1 MRLVFGDCGETLA
14 CPPKGVLPSRFQ
26 AAYLDPPFNT
36 GRSFRNRAQANCYH
50 DSQDREAHLAQL
62 EEVCR
67 NLRERLAETGALYVH
82 CDWRTTAPLRLML
95 DRVFGPENY
104 VNEVIWA
111 YRTGGV
117 PAKGF
122 ARKHDTIHLVAKN
135 LKELRWARQ
144 TEKSYVRH
152 KYGFGNIQLQQDEGG
167 WFRHVAQRDVLDI
180 HALRGNA
187 PESVGYPTQKPQ
199 ALLRR
204 LLAPLCQPGDW
215 VIDPFCG
222 SGTTLAAARELQLN
236 AVGLEASAP
245 AMGAAVKRLA
255 EGGPVTAYGLGA
267 LAAENAAPKLK
278 TAEWVAL
285 DREFDRSAGF
295 RPCEILCAKA
305 LKDESLMQ
313 NSRLYKRLAMLV
325 YDQGGELYF
334 MGPAGG

>member
-1 MRLVFGDCGETLA
+1 
-14 CPPKGVLPSRFQ
+14 
-26 AAYLDPPFNT
+26 
-36 GRSFRNRAQANCYH
+36 
-50 DSQDREAHLAQL
+50 
-62 EEVCR
+62 
-67 NLRERLAETGALYVH
+67 LAETGALYLH

-95 DRVFGPENY
+95 DRVFGAENY

-122 ARKHDTIHLVAKN
+122 ARKHDTIHLVAKDI
-135 LKELRWARQ
+135 KKLRWSRQ

-152 KYGFGNIQLQQDEGG
+152 KYGFGNITLEQDGGG
-167 WFRHVAQRDVLDI
+167 WYRHVAQRDVLDI
-180 HALRGNA
+180 PALRGNS
-187 PESVGYPTQKPQ
+187 PESVGYPTQKPE
-199 ALLRR
+199 ALLQR

-222 SGTTLAAARELQLN
+222 SGTTLAAARELNFN
-236 AVGLEASAP
+236 AVGIEASAP
-245 AMGAAVKRLA
+245 ALGTAMKRLSA
-255 EGGPVTAYGLGA
+255 GGEVKAYGLEA
-267 LAAENAAPKLK
+267 LPATDNCAEP
-278 TAEWVAL
+278 EWAAL

-305 LKDESLMQ
+305 LKDERLLQ